1 MTDGINRIFGG
12 NNYGVGG
19 FGARKQEEPKES
31 EVKEAVKDY
40 KETQVDPSRVMDLL
54 AANSNVL
61 VCSTN
66 KTNHIELDQATQDR
80 IADSM
85 KNFELFMSVAS
96 EEVGEDLAL
105 LLADEYIQI

>member
-19 FGARKQEEPKES
+19 FGARKQEEPKEA

-61 VCSTN
+61 VGSTN